1 MGGTRRRQR
10 KEQGFKKVSSAYF
23 CVSNIDYSIGGIAMN
38 SPTLGLHLDLIKA
51 STRAVA
57 SGHTCEGI
65 AQAMRDYADALVNP
79 PLALPAVPAFRTLET
94 VKAATAHPASD
105 A

>member
-1 MGGTRRRQR
+1 
-10 KEQGFKKVSSAYF
+10 
-23 CVSNIDYSIGGIAMN
+23 MN
-38 SPTLGLHLDLIKA
+38 SPILGLHLDLIKA

-57 SGHTCEGI
+57 SGHTCEGV

-79 PLALPAVPAFRTLET
+79 PLALPAVPALRTLGT
-94 VKAATAHPASD
+94 VKAATAQPASE